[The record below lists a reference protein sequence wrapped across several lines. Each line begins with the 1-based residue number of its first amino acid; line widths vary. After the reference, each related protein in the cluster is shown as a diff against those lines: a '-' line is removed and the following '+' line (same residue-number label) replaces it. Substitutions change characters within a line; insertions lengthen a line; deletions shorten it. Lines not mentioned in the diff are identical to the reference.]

1 MMRILT
7 IVLLVLSV
15 FTFSCNEDGSPGKFS
30 GKSGSLARFAATDTH
45 LFSVDDQA
53 LNVFQIMD
61 NGSLE
66 QVNSRF
72 IGPGVET
79 IFALDHRL
87 YIGTNSAMVIYDI
100 INPASPNFVSQY
112 SHFVACDP
120 VVVQDTLAFVTV
132 RSSNCRGAGQNTL
145 DIINVKNPE
154 SPFLLSNYNLE
165 SPYGLGVDGSLLF
178 VCEGEKGLKVFNI
191 SNPYNAVLVRNYTD
205 VDALDVIT
213 HNGVLIVRGLNGIMQ
228 YDYSDYNSIKK
239 LSEISISR

>member
-1 MMRILT
+1 MMRIGT
-7 IVLLVLSV
+7 IVLLVLTV

-30 GKSGSLARFAATDTH
+30 GRSGSLARFAATDTH

-87 YIGTNSAMVIYDI
+87 YIGTNSAMVIFDI
-100 INPASPNFVSQY
+100 MSPASPNFVSQY

-132 RSSNCRGAGQNTL
+132 RSSNCRGADQNTL

-154 SPFLLSNYNLE
+154 SPLLLSNYNLE

-178 VCEGEKGLKVFNI
+178 VCEGEKGLKIFDVG
-191 SNPYNAVLVRNYTD
+191 NPYNAVLLKNYSN
-205 VDALDVIT
+205 VNALDAIT
-213 HNGVLIVRGLNGIMQ
+213 NNGVLIVTGINGITQ
-228 YDYSDYNSIKK
+228 YDYSDHNSIIK
-239 LSEISISR
+239 LSEIPVTR